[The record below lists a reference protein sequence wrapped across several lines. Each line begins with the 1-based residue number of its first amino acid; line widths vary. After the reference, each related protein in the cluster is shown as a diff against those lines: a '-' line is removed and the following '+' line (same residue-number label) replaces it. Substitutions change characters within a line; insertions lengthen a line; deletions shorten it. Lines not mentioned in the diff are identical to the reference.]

1 MKNRE
6 IILVCLCL
14 LFVMVLSGCA
24 AGQDKQKIF
33 NDDAAIVQDGDSY
46 TFVNRTGS
54 TSSDEEVELAY
65 TGFSGVQTIWTMKS
79 SASSA
84 VDFEFN
90 STVNSGDFK
99 LVLVTPDKAVVTL
112 LTGTQQGAATQELTQ
127 GKYAVKLIGR
137 NADGQFK
144 LSLTPGPNVSLTK
157 TE

>member
-6 IILVCLCL
+6 NIWVCLCL
-14 LFVMVLSGCA
+14 LFLLVLSGCA

-33 NDDAAIVQDGDSY
+33 DDNAAIIQDGDSY

-54 TSSDEEVELAY
+54 TLSDEEVELTY
-65 TGFSGVQTIWTMKS
+65 TGFSGVQTIWTMEV
-79 SASSA
+79 SATSA

-99 LVLVTPDKAVVTL
+99 VVLVTPDKAVVTL
-112 LTGTQQGAATQELTQ
+112 LTGTQQGDATQALTQ

-144 LSLTPGPNVSLTK
+144 LSLKPGLNISLTK